1 MSTDPRDPGLTDVI
15 GFYWQ
20 RRLLVGAGG
29 LACALIAGVWVF
41 TLKPVFRAEV
51 VVTMAPENG
60 MERNSLLGSEIGGLA
75 SLAGVNLTQAN
86 AQSIEAAAILES
98 NYLAEE
104 FVSRDGLLPVLL
116 ARSSKAAPTVWRA
129 AKLFRE
135 SVLNIRKDQR
145 RGITTVSVE
154 WTDPA
159 LAARW
164 ANAYVALADELI
176 RARTLA
182 DSTRNIAYL
191 NDQLA
196 KTTDVELRKV
206 IYTLIEGQTK
216 TLMLANGRAQYAFD
230 VVDPAVAPELKVGP
244 HRLQA
249 TLIAL
254 ILGIGIT
261 GGVVFL
267 WESIGRRKRR
277 STAGPGVP
285 I

>member
-1 MSTDPRDPGLTDVI
+1 MSADPREPGLADVI

-20 RRLLVGAGG
+20 RRVLVGAGG
-29 LACALIAGVWVF
+29 LICALIAGVWVF

-60 MERNSLLGSEIGGLA
+60 MDRNSLLGSELGGLA
-75 SLAGVNLTQAN
+75 SLAGVNLTQTN

-116 ARSSKAAPTVWRA
+116 ARSSRAPTVWRA

-135 SVLNIRKDQR
+135 GVLNIRKDQR
-145 RGITTVSVE
+145 KGTTTVSVE

-176 RARTLA
+176 RARTRS

-191 NDQLA
+191 NDQLV
-196 KTTDVELRKV
+196 KTNDVELRKV
-206 IYTLIEGQTK
+206 IYNLIEGQTK

-244 HRLQA
+244 HRLQT

-254 ILGIGIT
+254 ILGVGIT
-261 GGVVFL
+261 EGDYSGN
-267 WESIGRRKRR
+267 
-277 STAGPGVP
+277 PGL
-285 I
+285 